1 LVLTQFAAARLI
13 AGYEP
18 GRPGRPPTTPADEFW
33 TLHIQYKFENETIPR
48 NVDITYLPDGN
59 IDFSKTKKADI
70 EMVNT
75 ALQPMIMNVELA
87 ALRRGIIVDFWKVI
101 NWIFISSYWSVLTD
115 LGQTTTTTYPILPNS
130 GPQPIDFSSPIHHL
144 DTNNIWV
151 NDTLYGIYSDF
162 LLGTIMPLLV
172 GSVPRATFAPLNET
186 NRIHPTTTTFRTT
199 YTCNIREL
207 KAPIPAIVS
216 IVVSD
221 YAFIKGG
228 YSLFIFLAAW
238 YEKRK
243 YRQRTLLQL
252 RI

>member
-1 LVLTQFAAARLI
+1 LVITTFRNDILTSGL
-13 AGYEP
+13 EP
-18 GRPGRPPTTPADEFW
+18 GRLPTTPADEFW
-33 TLHIQYKFENETIPR
+33 TLHIQYKFENETTPR
-48 NVDITYLPDGN
+48 NVDIIYLPNGN
-59 IDFSKTKKADI
+59 IDFTKTQKSDI
-70 EMVNT
+70 EMVNA

-87 ALRRGIIVDFWKVI
+87 ALRQGMTVDFWKVI
-101 NWIFISSYWSVLTD
+101 NWMFVSSYWGILTD
-115 LGQTTTTTYPILPNS
+115 LGQTTTTTYPLIRIPAGQKVDL
-130 GPQPIDFSSPIHHL
+130 SSPTYHPE
-144 DTNNIWV
+144 TNNIWV
-151 NDTLYGIYSDF
+151 NDTLYGIYSEF
-162 LLGTIMPLLV
+162 LLSTIVPLLG
-172 GSVPRATFAPLNET
+172 GSLPRATFAPLNET

-243 YRQRTLLQL
+243 YRQSTF
-252 RI
+252 